1 LAIKIFLTNS
11 TFNQTL
17 FLALVVAQKSDR
29 EQKKKKKK
37 RKREA
42 IYFETKTY

>member
-29 EQKKKKKK
+29 EQKKKKK